1 MTNTRSN
8 IDTGIPTDILENL
21 IESAS
26 VQQDVQA
33 KNQLSLTA
41 NNNILGKSFMDIRDF
56 ITGIFSDVR
65 RNVVTNQTEYLETNG
80 EYIAIDDLAL
90 NSIFMRMNAIYPK
103 ATTAQLIQY
112 LNSQDIPAYNPF
124 GEYFNKLTAYSPTHE
139 SDYLTE
145 LCTKFDVHED
155 EQQRL
160 RSYLRTWLIGVYVQA
175 LEIELND
182 NMLIFIGEQ
191 GTGKS
196 RFASKIIPK
205 ELKTYFLPSEQLNK
219 IDKDFILKLSQNIC
233 LEIDEL
239 DLSKA
244 KQNELKNIISKTSAT
259 ERQAYAR
266 YSAKYPRRA
275 SLIGSSN
282 MRNILGDVTGS
293 RRFLIVEI
301 NQIHVDKISDDLVK
315 NVYRQMIYEYNQ
327 APSSWRLSPIEV
339 SQHNEIFRS
348 ESFIEELIS
357 TMFKFEECTGYDAK
371 VMRLTE
377 ILQYLNNANSSVRL
391 DESNKRLVS
400 KAMTALK
407 IKSQTHRID
416 GEVRK
421 GYKVFV
427 PSYYPHY

>member
-1 MTNTRSN
+1 MTYKTRSN
-8 IDTGIPTDILENL
+8 INNGLTTDILETV

-26 VQQDVQA
+26 VQA

-41 NNNILGKSFMDIRDF
+41 NNIILGKSFMDIKDF
-56 ITGIFSDVR
+56 ISGIFSDVR
-65 RNVVTNQTEYLETNG
+65 RNVVTSQTEYLETNG

-90 NSIFMRMNAIYPK
+90 NSIYMRLTAIYPK

-124 GEYFNKLTAYSPTHE
+124 NEYFDKLTAYSPANE
-139 SDYLTE
+139 SDYLTD
-145 LCTKFDVHED
+145 LCNCFDVQED
-155 EQQRL
+155 EQHRL

-175 LEIELND
+175 LAIELND

-205 ELKTYFLPSEQLNK
+205 ELKSYFLPSEQLNK

-293 RRFLIVEI
+293 RRFLIVPI
-301 NQIHVDKISDDLVK
+301 NQIHVDNISDDLVK

-327 APSSWRLSPIEV
+327 APSSWRLAPIEV
-339 SQHNEIFRS
+339 SQHNEKFRS
-348 ESFIEELIS
+348 ASFIEELITS
-357 TMFKFEECTGYDAK
+357 SFKFEKCDGYDEK
-371 VMRLTE
+371 IMNQTD
-377 ILQYLNNANSSVRL
+377 ILLYLNGVNSSVRL
-391 DESNKRLVS
+391 DENNKRLVS
-400 KAMTALK
+400 KAMTALRIESK
-407 IKSQTHRID
+407 AHRI
-416 GEVRK
+416 GSEVRK

-427 PSYYPHY
+427 ASYYTS